1 MTDWVRP
8 GRLARRLAL
17 LAAPAL
23 LVIGIGA
30 AFAVQPAAAAPT
42 TLRQAADVLG
52 LKVGTAVTAST
63 LTGNAKYGATTAR
76 EFNAITPGNE
86 MKWGSI
92 EPTRG
97 QLDWTGADA
106 TVAFATANN
115 QVVRGHTLLWH
126 NQLPGWLTSGG
137 FNAADLTAIV
147 HQHIA
152 TEVGR
157 YKGRLISWDVV
168 NEPFN
173 EDGTL
178 RSTVFSTTLG
188 PGYIAD
194 ALTQARAA
202 DPAAKLY
209 INDFNIE
216 GINAK
221 STAMLNLVT
230 SLKQQGV
237 PIDGVGI
244 QTHLILGQVPS
255 DFAQNIARFTA
266 AGFDVWLSEVDV
278 RMTLPATPAML
289 AQQASDYTKIVN
301 ACLSVKRCVGITVWG
316 FTDLDSWVP
325 GTFPGQGAADIFDT
339 NMDPK
344 PAYSAVLTAL
354 GGAPQAT
361 PTPTFSEMTPTPT
374 PPAIAITPVVASGSP
389 WFNEEDLRI
398 GVGFPG
404 FSALTVTVVV
414 QRTAGVSF
422 GGQYNTVGG
431 QIQQHATSTASTVT
445 YTFTLAS
452 GQTLS
457 PGSYTFAAQ
466 TGGSG
471 TAHPTSGDTFTVD
484 YTVGTLSLEIRGH
497 F

>member
-1 MTDWVRP
+1 V
-8 GRLARRLAL
+8 
-17 LAAPAL
+17 
-23 LVIGIGA
+23 GA

-42 TLRQAADVLG
+42 TLRQAAEALG
-52 LKVGTAVTAST
+52 LEVGTAVTAST
-63 LTGNAKYGATTAR
+63 LTGNAKYGATAAR

-86 MKWGSI
+86 MKWGTI

-97 QLDWTGADA
+97 QFNWTGADA

-137 FNAADLTAIV
+137 FSAADLTTIV
-147 HQHIA
+147 HQHVA

-157 YKGRLISWDVV
+157 YRGKLISWDVV

-178 RSTVFSTTLG
+178 RSTIFSTTLG

-194 ALTQARAA
+194 ALTQAHAA
-202 DPAAKLY
+202 DPTARLY
-209 INDFNIE
+209 VNDFNIE
-216 GINAK
+216 GVNAK

-244 QTHLILGQVPS
+244 QTHLVLGQVPA
-255 DFAQNIARFTA
+255 DFAQNVARFTA

-289 AQQASDYTKIVN
+289 TQQASDYTKIVN

-325 GTFPGQGAADIFDT
+325 GTFPGQGAADVFDT
-339 NMDPK
+339 NIDPK
-344 PAYSAVLTAL
+344 PAYSAVLTTR
-354 GGAPQAT
+354 GGTAPT
-361 PTPTFSEMTPTPT
+361 PTPSEMTPTPT
-374 PPAIAITPVVASGSP
+374 PPGIVVTPVIAASSP
-389 WFNEEDLRI
+389 WFNEEDLRVD
-398 GVGFPG
+398 VGQPG
-404 FSALTVTVVV
+404 FSALNITVVV
-414 QRTAGVSF
+414 QRTAGLTFS
-422 GGQYNTVGG
+422 GQYNTVGG
-431 QIQQHATSTASTVT
+431 QIQQRATSTASTVT

-457 PGSYTFAAQ
+457 PGTYTFAAQ
-466 TGGSG
+466 TSG
-471 TAHPTSGDTFTVD
+471 AGTGHPTSGDAFTVD
-484 YTVGTLSLEIRGH
+484 YTFGTFSLEIRGH

>member
-1 MTDWVRP
+1 MADRIRP
-8 GRLARRLAL
+8 GRLLAL

-42 TLRQAADVLG
+42 TLRQAAGVLG

-63 LTGNAKYGATTAR
+63 LTGNAKYGSTAAR
-76 EFNAITPGNE
+76 EFNAVTPGNE
-86 MKWGSI
+86 MKWGTI

-97 QLDWTGADA
+97 QFNWSGADA

-115 QVVRGHTLLWH
+115 QAVRGHTLLWH

-137 FNAADLTAIV
+137 FNAADLTTIV

-157 YKGRLISWDVV
+157 YKGKLVSWDVV

-178 RSTVFSTTLG
+178 RSTIFSTTLG

-194 ALTQARAA
+194 ALAQAHTA
-202 DPAAKLY
+202 DPSAKLY

-216 GINAK
+216 GVNAK

-244 QTHLILGQVPS
+244 QTHLILGQVPA
-255 DFAQNIARFTA
+255 DFAQNISRFTA

-278 RMTLPATPAML
+278 RMTLPATAAML

-301 ACLSVKRCVGITVWG
+301 ACLAVKRCVGITVWG

-339 NMDPK
+339 NVDPK
-344 PAYSAVLTAL
+344 PAYGAVLTAL
-354 GGAPQAT
+354 GGAPPTT

-374 PPAIAITPVVASGSP
+374 PLPVFLTPVVASGSP
-389 WFNEEDLRI
+389 WFNEEDAKVVNAEPL
-398 GVGFPG
+398 
-404 FSALTVTVVV
+404 SALTVTIVV

-422 GGQYNTVGG
+422 SGEYNTVGG
-431 QIQQHATSTASTVT
+431 QIKQSSSSTAAAIT
-445 YTFTLAS
+445 YTFTLT
-452 GQTLS
+452 GGTLAA
-457 PGSYTFAAQ
+457 GSYVFAAQ
-466 TGGSG
+466 TSGSG
-471 TAHPTSGDTFTVD
+471 TAHPTSGDTVDVTFTMF
-484 YTVGTLSLEIRGH
+484 GLSSGAGGH